1 MIMFLR
7 RLRESIRVH
16 QHQKWT
22 EVLKS
27 TWGRLFRKPQ
37 KQTNLPSATPDFSK
51 LPSRKNYP
59 ADILRQAKRIL
70 TEKVSLRT
78 VGDLIRKAIGKR
90 MKFSN
95 FNTGSTKG
103 RGPFS
108 FPARNQKGGRAM
120 RKIAL
125 VNQKGGCGKT
135 TTAINLA
142 RFLAAEGKKVLLI
155 DLDPQGHAGLGLG
168 AKGEQA
174 EKTIYEVLL
183 GEIPISEAIQ
193 TVAENLDLV
202 LSDVI
207 LSAFEQ
213 VMAGGHEREY
223 KLAQSLV
230 DIEDQYD
237 YLIIDSPP
245 SVGLLTF
252 NGLVAAEEAIIPVD
266 ASSFSLHGLGQL
278 LDTIQIIEEKVDH
291 RLFVKIL
298 ATNID
303 RRTNFCKDVVE
314 SLRASFPENCFETII
329 NTCTKLREAASQ
341 GRAIAEYNKS
351 CAGFRDYQDLAMEIL
366 IEEPEMEEKGF
377 TLGALLEAEGLLES
391 PVEREIVFKLEAPES
406 AMVQIAG
413 DFNEWVPESLH
424 FTESQG
430 RPLWHKT
437 ISLRQGSY
445 EYKYLV
451 EDRWIPDPDNET
463 TAADAYGGV
472 NSVINI

>member
-1 MIMFLR
+1 
-7 RLRESIRVH
+7 VH

-22 EVLKS
+22 EVLRS
-27 TWGRLFRKPQ
+27 AWGFFVRAPDELA
-37 KQTNLPSATPDFSK
+37 NLPPTPPDSSK
-51 LPSRKNYP
+51 LPSSKNYP
-59 ADILRQAKRIL
+59 ADRRRQARRIL
-70 TEKVSLRT
+70 TEKVSLQT
-78 VGDLIRKAIGKR
+78 VGGLIRRVIGKG
-90 MKFSN
+90 MKFNN
-95 FNTGSTKG
+95 FSMGSTKG
-103 RGPFS
+103 RDLFS
-108 FPARNQKGGRAM
+108 FPARNQKGERVM

-135 TTAINLA
+135 TTAINVA
-142 RFLAAEGKKVLLI
+142 CFLAGAGKKVLLI

-168 AKGEQA
+168 AKGDQA

-193 TVAENLDLV
+193 TLGENLDLV
-202 LSDVI
+202 LSDVV

-213 VMAGGHEREY
+213 VMAGGNEREY
-223 KLAQSLV
+223 KFAQSLV
-230 DIEDQYD
+230 DIENDYD

-252 NGLVAAEEAIIPVD
+252 NGLVAAEEVIIPVD
-266 ASSFSLHGLGQL
+266 PSSFSLHGLGKL

-291 RLFVKIL
+291 RLSVKIL
-298 ATNID
+298 PTNID
-303 RRTNFCKDVVE
+303 RRTNFCKGVVE
-314 SLRASFPENCFETII
+314 SLRDRFFENCFETVI
-329 NTCTKLREAASQ
+329 NTCTKLREAASH
-341 GRAIAEYNKS
+341 GKSIAEYDKY

-366 IEEPEMEEKGF
+366 NEETEMKERGF
-377 TLGALLEAEGLLES
+377 TIGSLLEAEGLLKS
-391 PVEREIVFKLEAPES
+391 PVEREIVFKLEAPEG

-451 EDRWIPDPDNET
+451 DDRWTPDPDNET
-463 TAADAYGGV
+463 TADDAYGGV
-472 NSVINI
+472 NSVISF

>member
-1 MIMFLR
+1 
-7 RLRESIRVH
+7 
-16 QHQKWT
+16 
-22 EVLKS
+22 
-27 TWGRLFRKPQ
+27 
-37 KQTNLPSATPDFSK
+37 
-51 LPSRKNYP
+51 
-59 ADILRQAKRIL
+59 
-70 TEKVSLRT
+70 
-78 VGDLIRKAIGKR
+78 
-90 MKFSN
+90 
-95 FNTGSTKG
+95 
-103 RGPFS
+103 
-108 FPARNQKGGRAM
+108 M

-183 GEIPISEAIQ
+183 GEVPISEAIQ
-193 TVAENLDLV
+193 TVGENLDLV
-202 LSDVI
+202 LSDVV

-213 VMAGGHEREY
+213 VMAGGHEREF

-230 DIEDQYD
+230 DIEDDYD

-266 ASSFSLHGLGQL
+266 ASSFSLHGLEKL
-278 LDTIQIIEEKVDH
+278 LETIQIIEEKVDH

-314 SLRASFPENCFETII
+314 SLRARFPKNCFKTII
-329 NTCTKLREAASQ
+329 NTCTKLREAASR
-341 GRAIAEYNKS
+341 GKAIAEYNES

-366 IEEPEMEEKGF
+366 KQEAAMKKKGF
-377 TLGALLEAEGLLES
+377 TIGALLEAEGLLKS
-391 PVEREIVFKLEAPES
+391 PVEREVVFKLEAPET

-430 RPLWHKT
+430 RALWHKT

-451 EDRWIPDPDNET
+451 DDRWIPDPDNET
-463 TAADAYGGV
+463 TADDAYGGI
-472 NSVINI
+472 NSVISF